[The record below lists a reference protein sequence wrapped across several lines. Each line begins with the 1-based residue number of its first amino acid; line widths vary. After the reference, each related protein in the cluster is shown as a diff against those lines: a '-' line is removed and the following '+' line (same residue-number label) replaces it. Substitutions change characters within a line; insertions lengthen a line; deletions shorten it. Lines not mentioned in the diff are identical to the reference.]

1 MNKVSIEDIFK
12 IKSVSS
18 PKAVPNTGKVTYL
31 VTKTDEEKDT
41 YYSYLHNFDGRGNI
55 QLTYKDETV
64 TNVAHSHDGTMTL
77 FTAPDDDKKSQVF
90 VLRHAG
96 GEREQLTHEDDGVFG
111 AQFSHDGQSVF
122 YHVSNEKNSADKKDE
137 DDKDDKDK
145 KPEAT
150 VITRMKY
157 KSDGGPGPYGVLT
170 EKYTAVKSIDIQ
182 SGETETVLSGDENF
196 TLYDVFEGGLLYA
209 TDKSENPDFNFAQ
222 KLYLRTGGEDKLIR
236 DDAGFMKAEISG
248 DQKHI
253 LMTLMTRKFKNATH
267 PHIEVYDIK
276 TEESID
282 VTTKLDKPVGGL
294 VAQDTQQNA
303 ESNTAEWIS
312 NNEYVFLV
320 SEFGSV
326 NLYKGDVEGN
336 IRPLLRGE
344 HNIFGMD
351 ADGEAAYLTIST
363 HVSPSELYK
372 FDFKTEE
379 LSQLTE
385 INYDYVTDTE
395 LVKPE
400 PVEFSSFDDTTVHGW
415 FMKPAGYEAGKN
427 YPMVTNIHGGPHAL
441 YANTYF
447 HEMQLLA
454 AKGYA
459 VLFINPR
466 GSHSYSQEFVDAVR
480 GDYGKGDY
488 KDIMSAVDYI
498 TDKYDWIDKDNLGVT
513 GGSYG
518 GFMTNWIVGQ
528 TNRFKA
534 AVTQRS
540 ISNWISF
547 RGVSDIGYYFTEWQI
562 LAGLDNLDKLWHHSP
577 LKYAKNVETPLL
589 ILHGE
594 EDIRC
599 PIEQAEQLFIELK
612 SHEKETE
619 FVRFPE
625 SSHELSRSGKP
636 SLKMQRLSHIVRWF
650 DQYLTQN

>member
-1 MNKVSIEDIFK
+1 MSRVSVDDIFK
-12 IKSVSS
+12 IKTVSS
-18 PKAVPNTGKVTYL
+18 PAVVPGTGRVTYL
-31 VTKTDEEKDT
+31 VTRTDEDKDT
-41 YYSYLHNFDGRGNI
+41 YYSYLHNYDGRGNL
-55 QLTYKDETV
+55 QLTYKNETISNV
-64 TNVAHSHDGTMTL
+64 THSHDGTMTL
-77 FTAPDDDKKSQVF
+77 FTAPDDDKKTQVF
-90 VLRHAG
+90 IMRHAG
-96 GEREQLTHEDDGVFG
+96 GEREQLTHEENGVFG
-111 AQFSHDGQSVF
+111 AQFAHDDQSVF
-122 YHVSNEKNSADKKDE
+122 YHVSNDKNPDDKKE
-137 DDKDDKDK
+137 KEDKDK

-157 KSDGGPGPYGVLT
+157 KSDGGPGPYGLLN
-170 EKYTAVKSIDIQ
+170 EKFTAVKSIAIKPD
-182 SGETETVLSGDENF
+182 EAETVLSGEENF
-196 TLYDVFEGGLLYA
+196 TLYDVFADGLIYA
-209 TDKSENPDFNFAQ
+209 TDKSDNPDFNFAQ
-222 KLYLRTGGEDKLIR
+222 QLYMRVNGEDKLIR
-236 DDAGFMKAEISG
+236 DDAGFMKAEMSPDG
-248 DQKHI
+248 RYI
-253 LMTLMTRKFKNATH
+253 LMTVMTRQFKNATH
-267 PHIEVYDIK
+267 PHIEIYDVRSG
-276 TEESID
+276 ESID

-303 ESNTAEWIS
+303 AGNTAEWIS
-312 NNEYVFLV
+312 DSEYVFLV

-336 IRPLLRGE
+336 IRPLLRSE
-344 HNIFGMD
+344 HNIFGMTAD
-351 ADGEAAYLTIST
+351 AEAAYLTIST

-372 FDFKTEE
+372 FDFGTEE
-379 LSQLTE
+379 LTQLTE
-385 INYDYVTDTE
+385 HNHNYVADTE

-400 PVEFSSFDDTTVHGW
+400 TIEFRSFDDTTVHGW
-415 FMKPAGYEAGKN
+415 FMKPAGFEAGKN

-441 YANTYF
+441 YANTFF

-454 AKGYA
+454 SKGYA

-480 GDYGKGDY
+480 GDYGNGDY
-488 KDIMSAVDYI
+488 KDIMAAVDHI
-498 TDKYDWIDKDNLGVT
+498 TEKYDWIDTDNLGVT

-518 GFMTNWIVGQ
+518 GFMTNWIVGH

-547 RGVSDIGYYFTEWQI
+547 RGVSDIGYYFTDWQI

-577 LKYAKNVETPLL
+577 LKYAANVETPLL

-612 SHEKETE
+612 SRGKETE

-636 SLKMQRLSHIVRWF
+636 SLKMQRLNHITRWF
-650 DQYLTQN
+650 EQYLT

>member
-1 MNKVSIEDIFK
+1 MNKVSTDDIFK
-12 IKSVSS
+12 IKTVSS
-18 PKAVPNTGKVTYL
+18 PEVVPDTGKVTYL
-31 VTKTDEEKDT
+31 VTKTDEDKDT

-55 QLTYKDETV
+55 QLTYKNETISNV
-64 TNVAHSHDGTMTL
+64 THSHDGTMTL
-77 FTAPDDDKKSQVF
+77 FTAPDDDKKPQVF
-90 VLRHAG
+90 LLRHAG
-96 GEREQLTHEDDGVFG
+96 GEREQLTHEENGVFG
-111 AQFSHDGQSVF
+111 AQFAHDDHSVF
-122 YHVSNEKNSADKKDE
+122 YHVSNDKDAKDKTDE
-137 DDKDDKDK
+137 DNKDK

-157 KSDGGPGPYGVLT
+157 KSDSGPGAYGLLK
-170 EKYTAVKSIDIQ
+170 EKFTAVKTIDIK
-182 SGETETVLSGDENF
+182 SGETATVLSGEENF
-196 TLYDVFEGGLLYA
+196 TLYDVFKDGLIYS
-209 TDKSENPDFNFAQ
+209 TDKSDNPDFNFGE
-222 KLYLRTGGEDKLIR
+222 KLYMRVNGEDKLIR
-236 DDAGFMKAEISG
+236 DDAGIMKAELSPDG
-248 DQKHI
+248 SHI
-253 LMTLMTRKFKNATH
+253 LMTVMTRRFKNATH
-267 PHIEVYDIK
+267 PHIEIYDV
-276 TEESID
+276 ESGENID

-303 ESNTAEWIS
+303 AGNSAEWIS
-312 NNEYVFLV
+312 DSEYVFLV

-326 NLYKGDVEGN
+326 NLYKGDVEGY

-344 HNIFGMD
+344 HNIFGMTAD
-351 ADGEAAYLTIST
+351 AEAAYLTIST
-363 HVSPSELYK
+363 HVSPGELYK

-385 INYDYVTDTE
+385 HNHDYTTE
-395 LVKPE
+395 TKLVKPE
-400 PVEFSSFDDTTVHGW
+400 AIEFQSFDDTTVHGW
-415 FMKPAGYEAGKN
+415 FMKPAEYEAGKE
-427 YPMVTNIHGGPHAL
+427 YPMITNIHGGPHAL
-441 YANTYF
+441 YANTFF

-480 GDYGKGDY
+480 GDYGNGDY

-498 TDKYDWIDKDNLGVT
+498 TEKYGWIDTGNLGVT

-518 GFMTNWIVGQ
+518 GFMTNWIVGH

-547 RGVSDIGYYFTEWQI
+547 RGVSDIGYYFTDWQI
-562 LAGLDNLDKLWHHSP
+562 LAGLDDLDKLWHHSP
-577 LKYAKNVETPLL
+577 LKYAGNVETPLL

-612 SHEKETE
+612 SRGKETE

-636 SLKMQRLSHIVRWF
+636 SLKMQRLNHIVRWF
-650 DQYLTQN
+650 EQYLS

>member
-1 MNKVSIEDIFK
+1 MSRVSVDDIFK
-12 IKSVSS
+12 IKTVSS
-18 PKAVPNTGKVTYL
+18 PAVVPGTGRVTYL
-31 VTKTDEEKDT
+31 VTRTDEDKDT
-41 YYSYLHNFDGRGNI
+41 YYSYLHNYDGRGNL
-55 QLTYKDETV
+55 QLTYKNETISNV
-64 TNVAHSHDGTMTL
+64 THSHDGTMTL
-77 FTAPDDDKKSQVF
+77 FTAPDDDKKTQVF
-90 VLRHAG
+90 IMRHAG
-96 GEREQLTHEDDGVFG
+96 GEREQLTHEENGVFG
-111 AQFSHDGQSVF
+111 AQFAHDDQSVF
-122 YHVSNEKNSADKKDE
+122 YHVSNDKNPDDKKE
-137 DDKDDKDK
+137 KEDKDK

-157 KSDGGPGPYGVLT
+157 KSDGGPGPYGLLN
-170 EKYTAVKSIDIQ
+170 EKFTAVKSIAIKPD
-182 SGETETVLSGDENF
+182 EAETVLSGEENF
-196 TLYDVFEGGLLYA
+196 TLYDVFADGLIYA
-209 TDKSENPDFNFAQ
+209 TDKSDNPDFNFAQ
-222 KLYLRTGGEDKLIR
+222 QLYMRVNGEDKLIR
-236 DDAGFMKAEISG
+236 DDAGFMKAEMSPDG
-248 DQKHI
+248 RYI
-253 LMTLMTRKFKNATH
+253 LMTVMTRQFKNATH
-267 PHIEVYDIK
+267 PHIEIYDVRSG
-276 TEESID
+276 ESID

-303 ESNTAEWIS
+303 AGNTAEWIS
-312 NNEYVFLV
+312 DSEYVFLV

-336 IRPLLRGE
+336 IRPLLRSE
-344 HNIFGMD
+344 HNIFGMTAD
-351 ADGEAAYLTIST
+351 AEAAYLTIST

-372 FDFKTEE
+372 FDFGTEE
-379 LSQLTE
+379 LTQLTE
-385 INYDYVTDTE
+385 HNHNYVADTE

-400 PVEFSSFDDTTVHGW
+400 TIEFRSFDDTTVHGW
-415 FMKPAGYEAGKN
+415 FMKPAGFEAGKN

-441 YANTYF
+441 YANTFF

-454 AKGYA
+454 SKGYA

-480 GDYGKGDY
+480 GDYGNGDY
-488 KDIMSAVDYI
+488 KDIMAAVDHI
-498 TDKYDWIDKDNLGVT
+498 TEKYDWIDTDNLGVT

-518 GFMTNWIVGQ
+518 GFMTNWIVGH

-547 RGVSDIGYYFTEWQI
+547 RGVSDIGYYFTDWQI

-577 LKYAKNVETPLL
+577 LKYAENVETPLL

-612 SHEKETE
+612 SRGKETE

-636 SLKMQRLSHIVRWF
+636 SLKMQRLNHITRWF
-650 DQYLTQN
+650 EQYLT

>member
-1 MNKVSIEDIFK
+1 MSKASIDDIFK

-18 PKAVPNTGKVTYL
+18 PKVVPQSDRVTYL
-31 VTKTDEEKDT
+31 VTHTDEDKDT
-41 YYSYLHNFDGRGNI
+41 YYSYLHNFDGSGTI
-55 QLTYKDETV
+55 QLTYKNETI
-64 TNVAHSHDGTMTL
+64 TNVSHSHDGALTL
-77 FTAPDDDKKSQVF
+77 FTAPDDDKKPQVF
-90 VLRHAG
+90 ILRHAG

-111 AQFSHDGQSVF
+111 AQFSHDGNSVF
-122 YHVSNEKNSADKKDE
+122 YHVSSEKNKEEAK
-137 DDKDDKDK
+137 DKDDKDK
-145 KPEAT
+145 KPEAA

-157 KSDGGPGPYGVLT
+157 KSDGGPGPYGVLK
-170 EKYTAVKSIDIQ
+170 EKYTAVKSIDIK
-182 SGETETVLSGDENF
+182 SGQTETVLSGEENF
-196 TLYDVFEGGLLYA
+196 TLYDVFEGGFIYA
-209 TDKSENPDFNFAQ
+209 TDVSDNPDFNFAQ
-222 KLYLRTGGEDKLIR
+222 KLYLRKNKEDTLIR
-236 DDAGFMKAEISG
+236 DDASFMKAEISA

-253 LMTLMTRKFKNATH
+253 LMTVMTRKFKNATH
-267 PHIEVYDIK
+267 PHIEVYDVK
-276 TEESID
+276 NNDSID

-303 ESNTAEWIS
+303 EGNTAEWIS
-312 NNEYVFLV
+312 DTDYVFLV

-351 ADGEAAYLTIST
+351 ADADAAYLTIST

-372 FDFKTEE
+372 YDFKTEA
-379 LSQLTE
+379 LTQLTE
-385 INYDYVTDTE
+385 VNYDYVTNTE

-400 PVEFSSFDDTTVHGW
+400 PLEFTSFDDTAVHGW

-447 HEMQLLA
+447 HEMQMLA

-480 GDYGKGDY
+480 GDYGNGDY

-498 TDKYDWIDKDNLGVT
+498 TGKYDWIDTENLGVT

-518 GFMTNWIVGQ
+518 GFMTNWIVGH

-547 RGVSDIGYYFTEWQI
+547 RGVSDIGYYFTDWQI
-562 LAGLDNLDKLWHHSP
+562 LAGLDDLDKLWHHSP

-594 EDIRC
+594 QDIRC
-599 PIEQAEQLFIELK
+599 PIEQGEQLFIELK
-612 SHEKETE
+612 SRGKETE

-625 SSHELSRSGKP
+625 SSHDLSRSGKP
-636 SLKMQRLSHIVRWF
+636 SLRIQRLAHIARWF
-650 DQYLTQN
+650 EQYLTHN